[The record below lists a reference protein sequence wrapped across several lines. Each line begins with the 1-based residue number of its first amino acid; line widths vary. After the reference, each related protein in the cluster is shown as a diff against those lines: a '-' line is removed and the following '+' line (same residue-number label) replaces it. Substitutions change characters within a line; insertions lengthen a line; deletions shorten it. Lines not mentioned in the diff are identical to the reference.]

1 MMGRSLLIVGALG
14 TATLAVTGAL
24 GYGLTSPGDAGMP
37 RHVVAALA
45 AILMLMFCHCWI
57 LLYLLG
63 TGRVIR
69 QELPGAARES
79 WEPAS
84 LAALAESMRAR
95 RLAYAALALAALLA
109 LAEFLLG
116 GAVAANAA
124 PHVLH
129 HVFFWA
135 ALAAQG
141 VALWSEGRALA
152 ANESLLGEIDGRLL
166 AADTAALSADAPPSP
181 AVV

>member
-1 MMGRSLLIVGALG
+1 MMGRSLLIVGVLG
-14 TATLAVTGAL
+14 TAALAVAGAL

-37 RHVVAALA
+37 RHIIVALS
-45 AILMLMFCHCWI
+45 AILMLMFSHCWI

-63 TGRVIR
+63 TGKVIR
-69 QELPGAARES
+69 EVRRDLPPDAA
-79 WEPAS
+79 EPAS
-84 LAALAESMRAR
+84 LAASRRAR

-109 LAEFLLG
+109 LGEFLLG
-116 GAVAANAA
+116 GAVAANAL

-152 ANESLLGEIDGRLL
+152 ANESLLGEIDGRLIE
-166 AADTAALSADAPPSP
+166 ADTEADMAAAR
-181 AVV
+181 

>member
-14 TATLAVTGAL
+14 TAGLAVAGAL

-37 RHVVAALA
+37 RHIIVALA
-45 AILMLMFCHCWI
+45 AIVMLMFSHCWI

-63 TGRVIR
+63 TGKVIR
-69 QELPGAARES
+69 QELRGASRETA
-79 WEPAS
+79 EPA
-84 LAALAESMRAR
+84 APMALTASRRAR
-95 RLAYAALALAALLA
+95 RLAYAALAAAALLA

-116 GAVAANAA
+116 GAVAAYAA

-129 HVFFWA
+129 HVFFWG

-152 ANESLLGEIDGRLL
+152 ANESLLGEIDQRLV
-166 AADTAALSADAPPSP
+166 AAAR
-181 AVV
+181 

>member
-1 MMGRSLLIVGALG
+1 MMGRSLLIVGVLG
-14 TATLAVTGAL
+14 TAGLAVAGGL

-37 RHVVAALA
+37 RHIIVALA
-45 AILMLMFCHCWI
+45 SILMLMFSHCWI

-69 QELPGAARES
+69 EGRRGLPPDGA
-79 WEPAS
+79 EP
-84 LAALAESMRAR
+84 AALAVSWRSR
-95 RLAYAALALAALLA
+95 RVGYTALAAAALLA

-141 VALWSEGRALA
+141 IALWGEWRALA
-152 ANESLLGEIDGRLL
+152 ANESLLGEIDGRLAV
-166 AADTAALSADAPPSP
+166 AAR
-181 AVV
+181 

>member
-1 MMGRSLLIVGALG
+1 MMGRSLLFVGVLG
-14 TATLAVTGAL
+14 TAGLAVAGAL

-37 RHVVAALA
+37 RHIIVALA
-45 AILMLMFCHCWI
+45 SILMLMFCHCWI

-69 QELPGAARES
+69 AGLRASSRDAAEPAAWGAASR
-79 WEPAS
+79 
-84 LAALAESMRAR
+84 RAR
-95 RLAYAALALAALLA
+95 RLGYAALAVAALLA

-152 ANESLLGEIDGRLL
+152 ANESLLGEIDQRLI
-166 AADTAALSADAPPSP
+166 AADTAAAR
-181 AVV
+181 

>member
-1 MMGRSLLIVGALG
+1 MMGRSLLIVGVAG
-14 TATLAVTGAL
+14 TAGLAVAGAL

-37 RHVVAALA
+37 RHIIVALA
-45 AILMLMFCHCWI
+45 SILTLMFSHCWI

-69 QELPGAARES
+69 QGLRES
-79 WEPAS
+79 PGEAAEPAAPTAM
-84 LAALAESMRAR
+84 AAMTAMTASRRAR
-95 RLAYAALALAALLA
+95 RLGYAALTLAAFLA

-141 VALWSEGRALA
+141 IALWSEGRALA
-152 ANESLLGEIDGRLL
+152 ANESLLGEIDRRLV
-166 AADTAALSADAPPSP
+166 AAETAAFAR
-181 AVV
+181 

>member
-1 MMGRSLLIVGALG
+1 MMGRSLLVVGVLG
-14 TATLAVTGAL
+14 TAGLAAAGAL
-24 GYGLTSPGDAGMP
+24 GYGLASPGDAGMP
-37 RHVVAALA
+37 RHIIVALA
-45 AILMLMFCHCWI
+45 AILMLMFSHCWI

-63 TGRVIR
+63 TGKVIR
-69 QELPGAARES
+69 QELRGAARETA
-79 WEPAS
+79 EPA
-84 LAALAESMRAR
+84 ALPASRRTR

-141 VALWSEGRALA
+141 IALWSEGRALA
-152 ANESLLGEIDGRLL
+152 ANESLLGEIDGRLI
-166 AADTAALSADAPPSP
+166 ARDTAAAR
-181 AVV
+181 

>member
-1 MMGRSLLIVGALG
+1 MMGRSLLLVGVLG
-14 TATLAVTGAL
+14 TAGLAVAGAL

-37 RHVVAALA
+37 RHIIVALA
-45 AILMLMFCHCWI
+45 SILMLMFSHCWI

-69 QELPGAARES
+69 QGRRGLPPEAA
-79 WEPAS
+79 EP
-84 LAALAESMRAR
+84 AALAGSRRAR
-95 RLAYAALALAALLA
+95 RVGYTALAAAALLA

-141 VALWSEGRALA
+141 VALWGEGRALA
-152 ANESLLGEIDGRLL
+152 ANESLLGEIDGRLI
-166 AADTAALSADAPPSP
+166 AADMAAAR
-181 AVV
+181 

>member
-1 MMGRSLLIVGALG
+1 MMGRSLLIVGVLG
-14 TATLAVTGAL
+14 TAGLAVAGAL

-37 RHVVAALA
+37 RHLLVALA
-45 AILMLMFCHCWI
+45 SILMLMFSHCWI

-63 TGRVIR
+63 TGKVIR
-69 QELPGAARES
+69 EGLRES
-79 WEPAS
+79 PAEAAEPAGF
-84 LAALAESMRAR
+84 AASRRAR
-95 RLAYAALALAALLA
+95 RLGYTALALAALLA

-152 ANESLLGEIDGRLL
+152 ANESLLGEIDQRLV
-166 AADTAALSADAPPSP
+166 AADAGA
-181 AVV
+181 

>member
-1 MMGRSLLIVGALG
+1 MMGRSLLIVGVLG
-14 TATLAVTGAL
+14 TAGLAVAGAL

-37 RHVVAALA
+37 RHIIVALA
-45 AILMLMFCHCWI
+45 SMLMLMFCHCWI

-69 QELPGAARES
+69 ESRRGLPQEAA
-79 WEPAS
+79 EPAS
-84 LAALAESMRAR
+84 LQGLRAR
-95 RLAYAALALAALLA
+95 QVGYAALGAAALLA

-141 VALWSEGRALA
+141 IALWSEGRALA
-152 ANESLLGEIDGRLL
+152 ANESLLVEIDGRLV
-166 AADTAALSADAPPSP
+166 AAAR
-181 AVV
+181 

>member
-1 MMGRSLLIVGALG
+1 MMGRSLLFVGALG
-14 TATLAVTGAL
+14 TAALAVAGAL

-37 RHVVAALA
+37 RHIIVALA

-69 QELPGAARES
+69 DGRRGLPPDAA
-79 WEPAS
+79 EPAGLAT
-84 LAALAESMRAR
+84 LAASRQAR

-109 LAEFLLG
+109 LGEFLLG

-152 ANESLLGEIDGRLL
+152 ANESLLGEIDGRLF
-166 AADTAALSADAPPSP
+166 AADTASAAAPASP
-181 AVV
+181 AGV